1 MPRSICATGSSRTT
15 PRAKRNCAGARQ
27 ESKLTIK
34 DGLDLANTAFDLRQF
49 DRIVE
54 FVEPNYIVTG
64 AGAIRSARARRSKRP
79 QTMPNDPQF
88 AAQWAL
94 ANTGQNGGSP
104 GSDIGAIAGWQ
115 KTTGSRDTVVA
126 VIDTGVDV
134 NHPDLADNIWVNKRE
149 DKGDRDKDD
158 DRDGFVDDV
167 NGWNF
172 INDSGDVTDDN
183 GHGTAMAGIIAAE
196 GDNQQGIAGVMWRRA
211 FCH

>member
-1 MPRSICATGSSRTT
+1 
-15 PRAKRNCAGARQ
+15 
-27 ESKLTIK
+27 
-34 DGLDLANTAFDLRQF
+34 
-49 DRIVE
+49 
-54 FVEPNYIVTG
+54 
-64 AGAIRSARARRSKRP
+64 
-79 QTMPNDPQF
+79 MPNDPQF

-94 ANTGQNGGSP
+94 ANTGQNGGSS

-172 INDSGDVTDDN
+172 INDSAT
-183 GHGTAMAGIIAAE
+183 
-196 GDNQQGIAGVMWRRA
+196 
-211 FCH
+211 